1 MDKAAAEREHA
12 RLSALIAAHDRRYY
26 QEDAPS
32 ISDAEYDALR
42 LQLIA
47 LEKKFPELVT
57 ADSPT
62 QKIGVAPAE
71 GFGKVRHRKP
81 MLSLENGFSR
91 QDVEEFIARVRRF
104 LELPEAKEV
113 TLIAE
118 PKIDGLSFSAR
129 YENGLLVEGATR
141 GDGEVGEDITA
152 NLRTIKH
159 FPQHLK
165 AAPEILEVRGEVF
178 MRKDDFA
185 ALNAAR
191 TEAGEAL
198 FANPRN
204 AAAGSLR
211 QLDPAVTASRN
222 LSYFVYG
229 WGEVSAELAATQYDA
244 VVRLGDLGFSINPA
258 MMRCPS
264 ADDALA
270 AYARLSEDRVLLAY
284 DIDGMVLKVDR
295 LDYQRRLGQV
305 SRAPRWALA
314 WKFPAEQ
321 AETRVEAIDIQVG
334 RTGVLTPVARL
345 LPVNVGG
352 VLVSKATLHNE
363 DEITRKDVRVGDTV
377 ILQRA
382 GDVIPQIVA
391 VLANKRPPHARSF
404 HFPDH
409 CPVCG
414 SAAVR
419 EVGEVARRCTGGLI
433 CAAQV
438 VERLKHFAAR
448 RALDIEGLGDKQIEA
463 FYAEGRIQTP
473 HDIFTLEARDRKSHT
488 PLQTREGWGEKSAA
502 NLFRAIEKSRR
513 TTLARFL
520 YALGIRHIGEETA
533 KLLARHYGDAAHLFQ
548 ALEAAADKESEAY
561 RHLMA
566 IDGIGE
572 KLASA
577 LIDFMAEPH
586 NRAAVNVLLT
596 EVELT
601 PEVALVSGSPL
612 GGKRVVF
619 TGTLT
624 KMGRSE
630 AKSLA
635 ESLGAHV
642 TGTVSAK
649 TDYVIAGAE
658 AGSKLREAAALG
670 VKVLSEAEW
679 LALIGDANG

>member
-71 GFGKVRHRKP
+71 GFGKVKHSKP

-91 QDVEEFIARVRRF
+91 EDVEEFIARVRRF

-129 YENGLLVEGATR
+129 YEKGLLVEGATR

-152 NLRTIKH
+152 NLRTIKQ
-159 FPQHLK
+159 FPKHLND
-165 AAPEILEVRGEVF
+165 APEILEVRGEVF

-258 MMRCPS
+258 MMRCPT
-264 ADDALA
+264 ADDAVA
-270 AYARLSEDRVLLAY
+270 AYARLSEDRALLAY

-305 SRAPRWALA
+305 SRAPRWA
-314 WKFPAEQ
+314 
-321 AETRVEAIDIQVG
+321 
-334 RTGVLTPVARL
+334 
-345 LPVNVGG
+345 
-352 VLVSKATLHNE
+352 
-363 DEITRKDVRVGDTV
+363 
-377 ILQRA
+377 
-382 GDVIPQIVA
+382 
-391 VLANKRPPHARSF
+391 
-404 HFPDH
+404 
-409 CPVCG
+409 
-414 SAAVR
+414 
-419 EVGEVARRCTGGLI
+419 
-433 CAAQV
+433 
-438 VERLKHFAAR
+438 
-448 RALDIEGLGDKQIEA
+448 
-463 FYAEGRIQTP
+463 
-473 HDIFTLEARDRKSHT
+473 
-488 PLQTREGWGEKSAA
+488 
-502 NLFRAIEKSRR
+502 
-513 TTLARFL
+513 
-520 YALGIRHIGEETA
+520 
-533 KLLARHYGDAAHLFQ
+533 
-548 ALEAAADKESEAY
+548 
-561 RHLMA
+561 
-566 IDGIGE
+566 
-572 KLASA
+572 
-577 LIDFMAEPH
+577 
-586 NRAAVNVLLT
+586 
-596 EVELT
+596 
-601 PEVALVSGSPL
+601 
-612 GGKRVVF
+612 
-619 TGTLT
+619 
-624 KMGRSE
+624 
-630 AKSLA
+630 
-635 ESLGAHV
+635 
-642 TGTVSAK
+642 
-649 TDYVIAGAE
+649 
-658 AGSKLREAAALG
+658 
-670 VKVLSEAEW
+670 
-679 LALIGDANG
+679 

>member
-1 MDKAAAEREHA
+1 MDKAAAQREHA
-12 RLSALIAAHDRRYY
+12 RLQAQIEGHDRRYY

-42 LQLIA
+42 LEIIA
-47 LEKKFPELVT
+47 LERQFPDLVS

-62 QKIGVAPAE
+62 QKLGAAPAE
-71 GFGKVRHRKP
+71 GFGKVKHSKP
-81 MLSLENGFSR
+81 MLSLDNAFSR
-91 QDVEEFIARVRRF
+91 EDVEEFIARVRRF
-104 LELPEAKEV
+104 LDLPEDAEV
-113 TLIAE
+113 TLVAE

-129 YENGLLVEGATR
+129 YENGLLVQAATR
-141 GDGEVGEDITA
+141 GNGEVGEDITA
-152 NLRTIKH
+152 NLRTLKS
-159 FPQHLK
+159 FPQQLK

-185 ALNAAR
+185 ALNTAR
-191 TEAGEAL
+191 EKANEAL

-229 WGEVSAELAATQYDA
+229 WGEVSAELAPTQYDA
-244 VVRLGDLGFSINPA
+244 ITQLGKLGFIINPA
-258 MMRCPS
+258 MTRCHTLEEM
-264 ADDALA
+264 LA
-270 AYARLSEDRVLLAY
+270 AYARLGAARAALAY

-305 SRAPRWALA
+305 ARAPRWALA

-321 AETRVEAIDIQVG
+321 AQTRVEAIDIQVG

-352 VLVSKATLHNE
+352 VVVSNATLHNE
-363 DEITRKDVRVGDTV
+363 DEIARKDVRVGDTV

-391 VLANKRPPHARSF
+391 VIPEKRPAAARAYQ
-404 HFPDH
+404 FPDH

-419 EVGEVARRCTGGLI
+419 EAGEVARRCTGGLI

-438 VERLKHFAAR
+438 VERIKHFAAR

-463 FYAEGRIQTP
+463 FYTEGLIQTP
-473 HDIFTLEARDRKSHT
+473 RDIFTLEARDRNSLA
-488 PLQTREGWGEKSAA
+488 PLRKREGWGEKSAT

-513 TTLARFL
+513 VTLARFL

-533 KLLARHYGDAAHLFQ
+533 KLLARHYGSAKALFA
-548 ALEAAADKESEAY
+548 ALEAAHDRTSEAY
-561 RHLMA
+561 QQLLA
-566 IDGIGE
+566 IDGIGA
-572 KLASA
+572 KVASA

-586 NRAAVNVLLT
+586 NREALSALLEEVEFTPEAAVAKDS
-596 EVELT
+596 
-601 PEVALVSGSPL
+601 PVA
-612 GGKRVVF
+612 GKRVVF

-624 KMGRSE
+624 RMGRSE
-630 AKSLA
+630 AKALA
-635 ESLGAHV
+635 ESLGANV

-649 TDYVIAGAE
+649 TDYLIAGEA

-670 VKVLSEAEW
+670 VTVLSEAEW
-679 LALIGDANG
+679 LALIGDAHG